1 MNVLLI
7 SCYDL
12 GHQPFAVAS
21 ASAHLLERGHHV
33 ECLDLAVQDFDEEKI
48 LGADV
53 VGISIPMHTA
63 CLLYTSPSPRDGL
76 LSRMPSS
83 A

>member
-33 ECLDLAVQDFDEEKI
+33 ECLDLAVQDFEEEKI
-48 LGADV
+48 IDILANNLMFL
-53 VGISIPMHTA
+53 IK
-63 CLLYTSPSPRDGL
+63 CN
-76 LSRMPSS
+76 
-83 A
+83 